1 MLQLVSNTVHWRR
14 MNTGARRI
22 PFQRTC
28 SFSLCSNAV
37 LVVRH
42 CLLRCPFYVAA
53 RGYLLLEI
61 CSRLRTVG
69 SRGRVSFVSAVPLL
83 RHSLAALLRALF
95 LGVSDSTNDV
105 VRVAFGGFS
114 DLEFGR
120 MCDRLP
126 ADVGVGTPALLLA
139 SSLRSMLFDF
149 AYSVCPSIMT
159 LGSYVVFFIE
169 CSNLFS

>member
-1 MLQLVSNTVHWRR
+1 M
-14 MNTGARRI
+14 
-22 PFQRTC
+22 
-28 SFSLCSNAV
+28 
-37 LVVRH
+37 
-42 CLLRCPFYVAA
+42 
-53 RGYLLLEI
+53 
-61 CSRLRTVG
+61 
-69 SRGRVSFVSAVPLL
+69 
-83 RHSLAALLRALF
+83 AALLRALF

-149 AYSVCPSIMT
+149 AYSVCPSIVT
-159 LGSYVVFFIE
+159 WGRT
-169 CSNLFS
+169 